1 MMREIT
7 GNYEGL
13 ARVYEQIVLPILV
26 GEGVESDDRIVF
38 AEDETG
44 SNAIIMWNEE
54 DFAESTTNL
63 MLLELTL
70 KHMVE
75 SKKLD
80 GYKMELNE
88 QFLNVIEQ
96 NSFSVN
102 VKRAMDVEEVMG
114 KVFAINNIY
123 DDRLSVIKMP
133 VSLTTPGFFEYLVV
147 CLGTSDEEMVKLS
160 KSLSVA
166 GLGKKIRK
174 VVEANRSIV
183 DQSSA
188 MLMRDVVTPV
198 AGVVGDVAGNVGVGV
213 VNAATEGVVSAANNF
228 FAGLEVGNILTDG
241 RVDNIKSNAK
251 QAGAQIMS
259 IFRKGGNTNKTSFG
273 TF

>member
-1 MMREIT
+1 MREIS

-13 ARVYEQIVLPILV
+13 AKIYETIVMPILV

-54 DFAESTTNL
+54 DFVESTTNL
-63 MLLELTL
+63 MLLELAL

-80 GYKMELNE
+80 GYKLELNE
-88 QFLNVIEQ
+88 QLLNVIEQ

-102 VKRAMDVEEVMG
+102 VKRTSDVEVVMDRI
-114 KVFAINNIY
+114 FAVNNILS
-123 DDRLSVIKMP
+123 DRLSVIKMP
-133 VSLTTPGFFEYLVV
+133 MSLMTQGFFEYLVV
-147 CLGTSDEEMVKLS
+147 CLGTTEEEMVKLS
-160 KSLSVA
+160 KSLAVA
-166 GLGKKIRK
+166 GFGKKVRK

-183 DQSSA
+183 NQSSA
-188 MLMRDVVTPV
+188 MIMKDVVTPM

-213 VNAATEGVVSAANNF
+213 LNATTEGVVSAANNF

-241 RVDNIKSNAK
+241 RVDNIKTNAK
-251 QAGAQIMS
+251 YAGAQIMS
-259 IFRKGGNTNKTSFG
+259 IFRKGGNANKTSFG